1 MQYATAPF
9 ANSRRWLMPA
19 VLSLLALL
27 AGFWHSS
34 LAARELANRL
44 ATETCAGANVQ
55 MLDGTV
61 SIHRLRIVRGGDA
74 PLAWRRTYVFDY
86 TEDGFSRRRGFVVL
100 TGDTV
105 ETVGLGPRAA

>member
-1 MQYATAPF
+1 MT
-9 ANSRRWLMPA
+9 WGMLLA
-19 VLSLLALL
+19 VALLALL

-44 ATETCAGANVQ
+44 AVETCANANVQ

-61 SIHRLRIVRGGDA
+61 AIHRLRLVRSGDA

-105 ETVGLGPRAA
+105 DTVGLGPKTA

>member
-1 MQYATAPF
+1 MT
-9 ANSRRWLMPA
+9 WGMLLA
-19 VLSLLALL
+19 VALLALL

-44 ATETCAGANVQ
+44 AMETCTNANVQ

-61 SIHRLRIVRGGDA
+61 AIHRLRLVRGGDA

-86 TEDGFSRRRGFVVL
+86 TEDGFSRKRGFVVL
-100 TGDTV
+100 TGDAV
-105 ETVGLGPRAA
+105 DTVGLGPKAA

>member
-1 MQYATAPF
+1 MT
-9 ANSRRWLMPA
+9 WGMLLA
-19 VLSLLALL
+19 VALLALL